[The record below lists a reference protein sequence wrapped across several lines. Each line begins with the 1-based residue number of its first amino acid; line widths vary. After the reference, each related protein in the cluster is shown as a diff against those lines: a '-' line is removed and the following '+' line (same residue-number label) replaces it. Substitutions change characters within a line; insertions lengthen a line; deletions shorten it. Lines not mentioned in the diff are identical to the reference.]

1 MTTTPSSVTALLQ
14 EMGRAGAR
22 LDTLRACEAGAGNVS
37 VALPTPAD
45 LAVTFP
51 RFEACELPGAA
62 PALAGW
68 TVLVTG
74 SGQRL
79 RDVGAAP
86 TAAVAA
92 VSIDADGSATL
103 RYADDRAWARPTSE
117 FNSHLAVHD
126 DQVGRRGLTGPHS
139 VVHAQPPYLVAL
151 SHHGP
156 ADSAKFSRQIL
167 RWEPETVVQL
177 PEGVGFL
184 DFMVPGSQRLQEASV
199 AGLREARIV
208 IWAKHGLLARSDDGP
223 LKAVDLIEYAET
235 GAMYE
240 ALNTR
245 TGSLGQG
252 LTDDE
257 VRAVIEAFDVRTTLF

>member
-1 MTTTPSSVTALLQ
+1 MTTLPPVSAILE
-14 EMGRAGAR
+14 EMGKAGAR
-22 LDTLRACEAGAGNVS
+22 LDTIHACEAGAGNIS

-45 LAVTFP
+45 LAETFP
-51 RFEACELPGAA
+51 HVEEFELPGPA

-79 RDVGAAP
+79 RDIGAAP

-92 VSIDADGSATL
+92 VSIAADGSATL
-103 RYADDRAWARPTSE
+103 RYADDRAYARPTSE

-126 DQVGRRGLTGPHS
+126 DQIGRRGLTGPHS

-156 ADSAKFSRQIL
+156 ADSVKFSRQIL

-177 PEGVGFL
+177 PEGVEFL
-184 DFMVPGSQRLQEASV
+184 EFMVPGSKRLQEASV
-199 AGLREARIV
+199 AGLRQARIV
-208 IWAKHGLLARSDDGP
+208 IWAKHGLMVRSDEGP
-223 LKAVDLIEYAET
+223 LKAVDAVEYAET

-240 ALNTR
+240 AINTQ
-245 TGSLGQG
+245 TGSPSQG
-252 LTDDE
+252 LSDDE
-257 VRAVIEAFDVRTTLF
+257 LRSVIEAFDVKTTLY

>member
-1 MTTTPSSVTALLQ
+1 MTTPRPVRAILD
-14 EMGRAGAR
+14 EMGKAGVR
-22 LDTLRACEAGAGNVS
+22 LDTIHACEAGAGNIS

-45 LAVTFP
+45 LAETFP
-51 RFEACELPGAA
+51 NAEAFELPGPA
-62 PALAGW
+62 PALLGW

-79 RDVGAAP
+79 RDIAAVP

-92 VSIDADGSATL
+92 VSIAADGSATL
-103 RYADDRAWARPTSE
+103 RSADNRAYARPTSE
-117 FNSHLAVHD
+117 FNSHLAVHN
-126 DQVGRRGLTGPHS
+126 DQIGSRGLTDPHA

-156 ADSAKFSRQIL
+156 ADSVKFSRQIL

-184 DFMVPGSQRLQEASV
+184 EFMVPGSKKLQESSV

-208 IWAKHGLLARSDDGP
+208 VWAKHGLLARSDDGP

-240 ALNTR
+240 ALNTQ
-245 TGSLGQG
+245 TGSPSQG

-257 VRAVIEAFDVRTTLF
+257 LRAVIEAFDVKTTLY